1 MEYLIT
7 PPASTSWKINSVE
20 FTQSLQEK
28 WSEVKIRTVTNPDD
42 YYALEWVILEGERL
56 DGALH
61 RDGQGISLDG
71 SLEFCASF
79 AIWFRSLVPE
89 TQNLLFYDQ
98 GFNFYVDLHE
108 ETTKSEIIQL
118 VDVTDN
124 SSLKI

>member
-7 PPASTSWKINSVE
+7 PTASTSWKINLVD
-20 FTQSLQEK
+20 FTQSLQQQ
-28 WSEVKIRTVTNPDD
+28 WSDVKIRTVTNSDD
-42 YYALEWVILEGERL
+42 YYALEWVILKGERL

-61 RDGQGISLDG
+61 RDGQGVSLDR
-71 SLEFCASF
+71 SLKICASF

-98 GFNFYVDLHE
+98 GFNFQINLNLK
-108 ETTKSEIIQL
+108 TTKSEIIQL
-118 VDVTDN
+118 VSLVDN